1 MLLLNYVF
9 VAVATVG
16 AEKAHDT
23 LRVEVIFIQTITN
36 CATCLS
42 YFEERESVR
51 GVTLRKRMELR
62 ISDET
67 RKRLFFT

>member
-42 YFEERESVR
+42 YFEERVVR
-51 GVTLRKRMELR
+51 V
-62 ISDET
+62 
-67 RKRLFFT
+67 